1 MIIVILISITW
12 YALYKYN
19 PLINQIVDIN
29 LMNMREVT
37 TFEVK
42 GNEVYMSG
50 LINSQ
55 TYNQFVKIIEENPQI
70 TTIVELDMEG
80 SIDDHTMI
88 KLAYYVRKKWLNT
101 KLLSYSDINSG
112 AVDLFLAGVER
123 TMEKGAHIG
132 VHSWSNGFKEAK
144 EFPKDAEEHEMNRKY
159 IEDMLGKDEFYWFT
173 IYVAP
178 AGEIYEMTEEEIQK
192 YGLLTQPIIRENLTK
207 TDNMP
212 ATLVN
217 KFGRDT
223 FGNIN
228 SDTVI
233 INSQGGPVSNFDFEG
248 TYDILVN
255 QAKINLEKT
264 LVVNVHQEQTLKPW
278 KFNEKEITFE
288 QAKEYDKKSVE
299 RLVDVIKYFK
309 SKGKKVYVVGISFGA
324 FMVQDSLAEYG
335 NIADKY
341 LIMVGRLN
349 IPEKVWNEFKEGHY
363 VGFEYDKKGN
373 SKIIPFNAE
382 QAGMGG
388 SESVEDKNMA
398 KLAAGLWYKR
408 YTELLKNKKLDNVTY
423 AYWDRDEQVWKLTQK
438 EVEFLKSKN
447 VKVYKINWTH
457 SDAIDEFSI
466 KHLKNILNAKSRNHN
481 FIENSLNTK
490 ETPYSIKIDDKYY
503 ISKNSKKDEQF
514 FIGSMTKVFT
524 STLIFYLQEK
534 GFLDI
539 NDKVTKYIKL
549 PTLSDTV
556 KIKDLLSHNS
566 GIRDKEQTK
575 TFQDLYTKNQE
586 KTYLTS
592 VSLKDSIFTEDKSF
606 VYSNTNYIILGEIIK
621 NITGKTFNEYVDEI
635 IVKKLWL
642 KNTCSE
648 LTNKNCHP
656 IKWYLNLEILEME
669 KEIVQLKST
678 KWFTTLSAS
687 AWNLVSNL
695 EDLDIFLKALVNDK
709 FFKFSNMIDKDT
721 EYLYGIRNFWNGN
734 YGHSGQ
740 ALDTVSVMLIN
751 KETKKTSI
759 ILLWDSSIDVYGILE
774 FLFSSK

>member
-1 MIIVILISITW
+1 
-12 YALYKYN
+12 
-19 PLINQIVDIN
+19 
-29 LMNMREVT
+29 MNMREVT
-37 TFEVK
+37 IFEVK

-88 KLAYYVRKKWLNT
+88 KLAYYVREKGLNT

-112 AVDLFLAGVER
+112 AVDLFLAGVKR

-144 EFPKDAEEHEMNRKY
+144 EFPKDAKEHEMNRKY

-223 FGNIN
+223 LGDVN

-233 INSQGGPVSNFDFEG
+233 INSQGGPVSNFDFEV

-264 LVVNVHQEQTLKPW
+264 LIVNVHQEQTLKPW

-341 LIMVGRLN
+341 LIMVGRLD

-363 VGFEYDKKGN
+363 VGFEYDKKGK
-373 SKIIPFNAE
+373 SQIIPFNAE

-398 KLAAGLWYKR
+398 KLAAGL
-408 YTELLKNKKLDNVTY
+408 
-423 AYWDRDEQVWKLTQK
+423 
-438 EVEFLKSKN
+438 
-447 VKVYKINWTH
+447 
-457 SDAIDEFSI
+457 
-466 KHLKNILNAKSRNHN
+466 
-481 FIENSLNTK
+481 
-490 ETPYSIKIDDKYY
+490 
-503 ISKNSKKDEQF
+503 
-514 FIGSMTKVFT
+514 
-524 STLIFYLQEK
+524 
-534 GFLDI
+534 
-539 NDKVTKYIKL
+539 
-549 PTLSDTV
+549 
-556 KIKDLLSHNS
+556 
-566 GIRDKEQTK
+566 
-575 TFQDLYTKNQE
+575 
-586 KTYLTS
+586 
-592 VSLKDSIFTEDKSF
+592 
-606 VYSNTNYIILGEIIK
+606 
-621 NITGKTFNEYVDEI
+621 
-635 IVKKLWL
+635 
-642 KNTCSE
+642 
-648 LTNKNCHP
+648 
-656 IKWYLNLEILEME
+656 
-669 KEIVQLKST
+669 
-678 KWFTTLSAS
+678 
-687 AWNLVSNL
+687 
-695 EDLDIFLKALVNDK
+695 
-709 FFKFSNMIDKDT
+709 
-721 EYLYGIRNFWNGN
+721 
-734 YGHSGQ
+734 
-740 ALDTVSVMLIN
+740 
-751 KETKKTSI
+751 
-759 ILLWDSSIDVYGILE
+759 
-774 FLFSSK
+774 